1 MEMNRLFTAFPGAV
15 SPFFV
20 FSRLLSEMVKT
31 EEIHWY
37 PMRVTYSRELQAKVF
52 LDSIGV
58 ESFIPMRYVPIKGK
72 HPRHRELKPAI
83 TSLIFI
89 RSCQKDITEL
99 KMTKRELNSLRYIM
113 TPVLDD
119 NNNVI
124 RRDILTV
131 PDKQMD
137 NFIKVAS
144 VNDDRIFYM
153 ENLDFAGK
161 PGQRVK
167 VVEGDFAGVE
177 GCIKRVKK
185 NKCVVVQIE
194 NVAAVAIAFL
204 PAAFLLPIEEEKK

>member
-1 MEMNRLFTAFPGAV
+1 ML
-15 SPFFV
+15 
-20 FSRLLSEMVKT
+20 KT

-37 PMRVTYSRELQAKVF
+37 PMRVTYSREMLAKDY
-52 LDSIGV
+52 LDSIGI

-89 RSCQKDITEL
+89 RSSQKSITEL

-119 NNNVI
+119 KNNVI
-124 RRDILTV
+124 RKEILTV

-144 VNDDRIFYM
+144 VNDDRVFYM

-177 GCIKRVKK
+177 GTIKRVKK

-204 PAAFLLPIEEEKK
+204 PAAFLLPLDDENSK

>member
-1 MEMNRLFTAFPGAV
+1 ML
-15 SPFFV
+15 
-20 FSRLLSEMVKT
+20 KT

-37 PMRVTYSRELQAKVF
+37 PMRVTYSREMLAKEY
-52 LDSIGV
+52 LDMIGV
-58 ESFIPMRYVPIKGK
+58 ENFIPMQYVPIKGK

-89 RSCQKDITEL
+89 RSSQKNITEL

-119 NNNVI
+119 KNNVI
-124 RRDILTV
+124 RKDILTV

-144 VNDDRIFYM
+144 VNDDRVFYM

-167 VVEGDFAGVE
+167 VVEGDFSGVE
-177 GCIKRVKK
+177 GTIKRVKK

-204 PAAFLLPIEEEKK
+204 PAAFLLPLDDENSK

>member
-1 MEMNRLFTAFPGAV
+1 ML
-15 SPFFV
+15 
-20 FSRLLSEMVKT
+20 KT

-37 PMRVTYSRELQAKVF
+37 PMRVTYSREMLAKEY
-52 LDSIGV
+52 LDMIGV
-58 ESFIPMRYVPIKGK
+58 ENFIPMQYVPIKGK

-89 RSCQKDITEL
+89 RSSQKNITEL

-119 NNNVI
+119 KSNVI
-124 RRDILTV
+124 GKEILKV
-131 PDKQMD
+131 PDNQMD
-137 NFIKVAS
+137 NFITVAS
-144 VNDDRIFYM
+144 VNDDRVFYM

-161 PGQRVK
+161 PGQGVK

-177 GCIKRVKK
+177 GTIKRVKK

-204 PAAFLLPIEEEKK
+204 PAAFLLPLDDENSK

>member
-1 MEMNRLFTAFPGAV
+1 ML
-15 SPFFV
+15 
-20 FSRLLSEMVKT
+20 KT

-37 PMRVTYSRELQAKVF
+37 PMRVTYSREMLAKAY

-177 GCIKRVKK
+177 GTIKRVKK

-204 PAAFLLPIEEEKK
+204 PAAFLLPIEEEENK

>member
-1 MEMNRLFTAFPGAV
+1 ML
-15 SPFFV
+15 
-20 FSRLLSEMVKT
+20 KT

-37 PMRVTYSRELQAKVF
+37 PMRVTYSREMLAKAY

-177 GCIKRVKK
+177 GTIKRVKK

-204 PAAFLLPIEEEKK
+204 PVAFLLPIEEEKSK

>member
-1 MEMNRLFTAFPGAV
+1 ML
-15 SPFFV
+15 
-20 FSRLLSEMVKT
+20 KT

-37 PMRVTYSRELQAKVF
+37 PMRVTYSREMLAKEY
-52 LDSIGV
+52 LDMIGV
-58 ESFIPMRYVPIKGK
+58 ENFIPMQYVPIKGK

-89 RSCQKDITEL
+89 RSSQKNITEL

-119 NNNVI
+119 KNNVI
-124 RRDILTV
+124 GKEILKV
-131 PDKQMD
+131 PDNQMD

-144 VNDDRIFYM
+144 VNDDRVFYM

-161 PGQRVK
+161 PGPRVK

-177 GCIKRVKK
+177 GTIKRVKK

-194 NVAAVAIAFL
+194 TPSAKCEITIL
-204 PAAFLLPIEEEKK
+204 PRGQSKLWQMRSAKYLVFVPENTLKGLASLMFF